1 MLLSLQSDTCRLLDE
16 AQERHPELVTS
27 LGPCSCHLVGGWQ
40 VRSYPLYYFASA
52 SIAFA
57 NVESGLLLQ

>member
-1 MLLSLQSDTCRLLDE
+1 MVTPSVPQPRPATIPTRCLRTCLPKLIE
-16 AQERHPELVTS
+16 A
-27 LGPCSCHLVGGWQ
+27 
-40 VRSYPLYYFASA
+40 RSYPLYYFASV

>member
-1 MLLSLQSDTCRLLDE
+1 MVMPTVPQTAPSDHPNPLLTDLLAELIE
-16 AQERHPELVTS
+16 A
-27 LGPCSCHLVGGWQ
+27 
-40 VRSYPLYYFASA
+40 RSYPLYYFASA